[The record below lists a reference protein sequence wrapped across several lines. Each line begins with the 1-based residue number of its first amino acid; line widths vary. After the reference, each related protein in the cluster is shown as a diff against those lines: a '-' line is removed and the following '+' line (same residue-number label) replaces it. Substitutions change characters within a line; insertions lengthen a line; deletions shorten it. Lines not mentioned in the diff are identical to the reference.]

1 MLDSFLPVASGENLT
16 TSSVNCIPIGKP
28 VVMSARGLFF
38 PADSAFVERAAMFS
52 HAGGHFGG
60 IINSFASSQPAV
72 APFADFSRDVI
83 GSQLQRI
90 TLTTVSEAKDA
101 SLPLPLDHE
110 SRSGSPVKNQTN
122 KASSHLSRGSQETR
136 TASAGAPGGSCPSDL
151 GAKKRKT
158 VDPVSRSSFGSAVPT
173 LVIIHE
179 RRLLQDKERG
189 ERARRWPRPSSR
201 NAAEGAEAEQ
211 KQEPKHVDGGSEMP
225 KEDYVH
231 VRARRGQATNSH
243 SIAERVR
250 RIDFCTSIHHVV
262 LPTPKL
268 GRITRLQLRRERI
281 SERMKY
287 LQNLVPGCSKVT
299 GKAVMLDEIINYV
312 QSLQQQ
318 VEFLSMK
325 LAAVNAQHN
334 YGVEGLVAK
343 EVRDRFPFSAGMSS
357 SAKRSAVT
365 GACICPSPT
374 DPHLRRI
381 GTGDDDDAAA
391 SASSAAAVVSTGSWE
406 DELSAAMKL
415 TDGAGPP
422 IDAQDDGKPCDA
434 HF

>member
-158 VDPVSRSSFGSAVPT
+158 VDP
-173 LVIIHE
+173 
-179 RRLLQDKERG
+179 DKERG

-243 SIAERVR
+243 SIAER
-250 RIDFCTSIHHVV
+250 
-262 LPTPKL
+262 
-268 GRITRLQLRRERI
+268 LRRERI

-343 EVRDRFPFSAGMSS
+343 EIHTCDGLAQEMMMMLLHPPPQLQPSYQQCVVPAG
-357 SAKRSAVT
+357 
-365 GACICPSPT
+365 ICS
-374 DPHLRRI
+374 
-381 GTGDDDDAAA
+381 G
-391 SASSAAAVVSTGSWE
+391 TGSWE

>member
-16 TSSVNCIPIGKP
+16 TSPVNCIPIGKP

-60 IINSFASSQPAV
+60 IIASSQPAV

-122 KASSHLSRGSQETR
+122 KASSHLTRGSQETR

-158 VDPVSRSSFGSAVPT
+158 VDP
-173 LVIIHE
+173 
-179 RRLLQDKERG
+179 DKERG

-201 NAAEGAEAEQ
+201 NAAEGTEAEQ

-243 SIAERVR
+243 SIAER
-250 RIDFCTSIHHVV
+250 
-262 LPTPKL
+262 
-268 GRITRLQLRRERI
+268 LRRERI

-343 EVRDRFPFSAGMSS
+343 EVRMSS
-357 SAKRSAVT
+357 PAKRSAVT

-374 DPHLRRI
+374 DPHPRRI
-381 GTGDDDDAAA
+381 GTGGDDDDAA
-391 SASSAAAVVSTGSWE
+391 SSSSSAAPVVSTMQGSWE

-422 IDAQDDGKPCDA
+422 IDARDDGKPCDA